1 MALLDVR
8 GLRKSFGGATAV
20 ADVDFTLQTGDFV
33 GLIGPNGSGKTTLFN
48 LISGVLRPD
57 RGEVHFAGRRID
69 RLSPDRIFRAGLVRN
84 FQVPR
89 LFRNMT
95 SLENAMLPPE
105 NQIGEHPWH
114 ALFPNRWRQQEL
126 QLAEEARSV
135 LETFHLEHAALQS
148 TTELSGGQMK
158 LLEAARALMG
168 QAKLM
173 LFDEPAAGVAPA
185 LAHSVF
191 DHLRRMQQDS
201 GITLLV
207 IEHRLDVLFEYVD
220 SVIVMD
226 RGQIIARGAPAD
238 IAKDPRV
245 IEAYFGAAPEDAP
258 DTASDEAIGG
268 APDAPS
274 DGGLGGG
281 SDRDSDDDPRGAG
294 ASDGADA
301 AARR

>member
-8 GLRKSFGGATAV
+8 GLHKDFGGATAV
-20 ADVDFTLQTGDFV
+20 AGVDLTLEAGEFV

-48 LISGVLRPD
+48 LISGVLRPT
-57 RGEVHFAGRRID
+57 RGEVYFDGRRID

-95 SLENAMLPPE
+95 TLENALLPPE
-105 NQIGEHPWH
+105 NQVGEHPWH
-114 ALFPNRWRQQEL
+114 ALFPKRWREQEL
-126 QLAEEARSV
+126 ELAHKAKDV
-135 LETFHLEHAALQS
+135 LQTFHLEHAALQGTS
-148 TTELSGGQMK
+148 ELSGGQMK

-168 QAKLM
+168 EAKLL

-191 DHLRRMQQDS
+191 DHLRRMQQED
-201 GITLLV
+201 GMTLFV

-226 RGQIIARGAPAD
+226 RGQIIARGKPAQV
-238 IAKDPRV
+238 AKDPRV
-245 IEAYFGAAPEDAP
+245 IEAYFGAVDE
-258 DTASDEAIGG
+258 DEAG
-268 APDAPS
+268 
-274 DGGLGGG
+274 
-281 SDRDSDDDPRGAG
+281 
-294 ASDGADA
+294 
-301 AARR
+301 